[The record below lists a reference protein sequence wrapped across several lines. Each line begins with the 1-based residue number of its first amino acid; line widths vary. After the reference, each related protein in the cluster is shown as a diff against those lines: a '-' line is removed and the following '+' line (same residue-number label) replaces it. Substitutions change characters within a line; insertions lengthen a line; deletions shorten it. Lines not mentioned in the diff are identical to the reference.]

1 MLVFRPP
8 VAVAVGVMALAAACA
23 SGAVKGT
30 STQVVARAPDATA
43 QAGPA
48 EVNVD
53 EGSTHAQGIVDLTAD
68 KLRLTVTTTSQ
79 GTAGPATQ
87 LIAIGPDVWS
97 RTAGAAQWAHASG
110 PTGGLL
116 SLPGLVSGDA
126 RALVAL
132 VRGTT
137 SITPYGGVQVR
148 SFSTIRYD
156 LKTDPQ
162 LAARNSPAHAPQ
174 LLALAAAVDH
184 TVRLACYVDDHNRI
198 RRIEAAEDLTT
209 ATVPTRDD
217 ASAVVATVD
226 FIRFG
231 LTDDI
236 TPPPPS
242 QVG

>member
-1 MLVFRPP
+1 VPAFRPTI
-8 VAVAVGVMALAAACA
+8 AVAAAVMGLAAGCG
-23 SGAVKGT
+23 SGAVKGAA
-30 STQVVARAPDATA
+30 TQVVARAPDATA

-48 EVNVD
+48 QVEVD
-53 EGSTHAQGIVDLTAD
+53 EGRTHAEGVVNLAAD
-68 KLRLTVTTTSQ
+68 KLRLTVTTTAQ
-79 GTAGPATQ
+79 GTAGSATQ
-87 LIAIGPDVWS
+87 LIAIGPDVWT
-97 RTAGAAQWAHASG
+97 RTAGAAQWTHASG
-110 PTGGLL
+110 PAAGLL

-126 RALVAL
+126 RALVGL
-132 VRGTT
+132 VRGTS

-162 LAARNSPAHAPQ
+162 LAARNSPADAPQ

-184 TVRLACYVDDHNRI
+184 TVRLACYVDDQNRI

-226 FIRFG
+226 FVRFG
-231 LTDDI
+231 VADDI
-236 TPPPPS
+236 APPPPG